1 MKGIIM
7 YSHKTNQTKAQ
18 IIDAF
23 ITILN
28 TKDISKITISDIT
41 KEAKINRGTFY
52 RHFDDKFDLINKKE
66 DEILDQTKDIL
77 KKYLDDNV
85 TSSSFNTYRTE
96 VLSVLNNNSSFIS
109 AMIGENGDLTFET
122 KILTEM
128 YTFSQNNIKYF
139 GIVIDHPTIEQE
151 ITLQFLTNGLL
162 GVIKTWLQNTDI
174 SIEEL
179 SQIIDDIIE
188 KGILNTISN
197 SN

>member
-1 MKGIIM
+1 M
-7 YSHKTNQTKAQ
+7 YSHKTNQTKSQ

>member
-1 MKGIIM
+1 M

>member
-1 MKGIIM
+1 M

-96 VLSVLNNNSSFIS
+96 VLSVLNNNSSFR
-109 AMIGENGDLTFET
+109 
-122 KILTEM
+122 
-128 YTFSQNNIKYF
+128 
-139 GIVIDHPTIEQE
+139 
-151 ITLQFLTNGLL
+151 
-162 GVIKTWLQNTDI
+162 
-174 SIEEL
+174 
-179 SQIIDDIIE
+179 
-188 KGILNTISN
+188 
-197 SN
+197 